1 MHHPKTRARPLAPDD
16 RRAALV
22 DAARE
27 ALLEHRAM
35 VSTRVIAEYAGVAE
49 GTIFRVFDTKD
60 DLIQAVI
67 DKAFD
72 PTAFIDAVGAIP
84 ADLPLR
90 ERLYR
95 MVALYQDRF
104 DGMFGLMAALGMTAP
119 PVRDADD
126 PEMRRQISEMMRR
139 IFGDDADRFRVSP
152 ERVMQTLRLLAF
164 GGVNPRLCGNDRL
177 DPHFIVDLVLDGIST
192 DPSRHPEGLPC

>member
-1 MHHPKTRARPLAPDD
+1 MQQPKTRARPLAPDD
-16 RRAALV
+16 RRASLV
-22 DAARE
+22 DAARR
-27 ALLEHRAM
+27 ALLDHRTM
-35 VSTRVIAEYAGVAE
+35 VSTRVIAAYAGIAE

-72 PTAFIDAVGAIP
+72 PTDFIDAVGAIP

-90 ERLYR
+90 ERLYG

-104 DGMFGLMAALGMTAP
+104 AGMFGLMAALGMTAP
-119 PVRDADD
+119 PRRDADD
-126 PEMRRQISEMMRR
+126 PEMRRQITEMMHR
-139 IFGDDADRFRVSP
+139 IFGDDVDRFRVSP
-152 ERVMQTLRLLAF
+152 ERVMQTLRMLSF
-164 GGVNPRLCGNDRL
+164 GGVNPLLCGNDRM

-192 DPSRHPEGLPC
+192 EPSRHQGGLSC